1 VLLLG
6 CGAGG
11 GGGIA
16 ATPAVDLE
24 GLLPSA
30 AVLDDGWRVVDG
42 PTSHGPDTLYEYLD
56 GGAERYVDHGFRRL
70 VHARYQR
77 GDDPLAC
84 VTVDVFDMGDALGA
98 FGIFSAGRA
107 PEWPPRGWGVE
118 GYRHGT
124 VAAAWRGPVFVHGVA
139 DDGRP
144 ELVAALERAVAHV
157 ASAAPGDAVRP
168 AELDVLP
175 PDHLVPRSERYVARD
190 LLGHSILPG
199 GVVATYA
206 DGDLRS
212 ELFVSELGST
222 ADASAALAALRDRAA
237 RSGEVVDPAPA
248 IGDDGFRFVDPVLG
262 AGLAVRAGTHVA
274 GIHGEL
280 PTGLHDQ
287 ITGRVVE
294 RLADGRRQP

>member
-1 VLLLG
+1 MLLLG

-98 FGIFSAGRA
+98 FGIFSAGRWNYA
-107 PEWPPRGWGVE
+107 DGISIVFGV
-118 GYRHGT
+118 
-124 VAAAWRGPVFVHGVA
+124 
-139 DDGRP
+139 
-144 ELVAALERAVAHV
+144 LVAAGY
-157 ASAAPGDAVRP
+157 ASIPLWICFG
-168 AELDVLP
+168 
-175 PDHLVPRSERYVARD
+175 
-190 LLGHSILPG
+190 
-199 GVVATYA
+199 
-206 DGDLRS
+206 
-212 ELFVSELGST
+212 
-222 ADASAALAALRDRAA
+222 RAA
-237 RSGEVVDPAPA
+237 A
-248 IGDDGFRFVDPVLG
+248 
-262 AGLAVRAGTHVA
+262 
-274 GIHGEL
+274 
-280 PTGLHDQ
+280 
-287 ITGRVVE
+287 
-294 RLADGRRQP
+294 